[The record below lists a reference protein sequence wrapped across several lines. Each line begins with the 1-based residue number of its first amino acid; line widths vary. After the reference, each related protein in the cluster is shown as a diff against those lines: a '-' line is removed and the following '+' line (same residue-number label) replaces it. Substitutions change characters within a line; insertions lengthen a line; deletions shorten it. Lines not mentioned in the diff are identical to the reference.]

1 MMSDT
6 VVLTGQLLATAF
18 ACGLNLY
25 ATIALLGTTAR
36 LDLVAELP
44 PGMRGLEN
52 GVVIGTAAALY
63 LVEAAM
69 DRLPI
74 VDHAWEVAHT
84 LIRPAAAGLLVL
96 LALEG
101 APLLLQAGAAAAA
114 VTVAL
119 AAHGAKAGLRLVVSP
134 RWVDEHGRL
143 RPHRTFARTAVSL
156 LEDIVAVGVAVSALL
171 YPGIAVFVLGA
182 SLMLLLAG
190 GPRMWR
196 AAALGMRAVRARMRS
211 FFNRAGWRSREQLP
225 RGLRSVL
232 PMEPIGRRPLRAV
245 PATVTGMPRVA
256 AYQHGWLVFT
266 CDGPRFL
273 YRSLFRS
280 RTTNLVTTSDV
291 TVRRGILTDALEVRA
306 NGAGPAVNFTFFL
319 LKDGPPPHLAA
330 AELTAEPT

>member
-6 VVLTGQLLATAF
+6 VILAGQLLATAF

-36 LDLVAELP
+36 LDLIAELP

-63 LVEAAM
+63 VVEAAM

-96 LALEG
+96 LAFEG
-101 APLLLQAGAAAAA
+101 APLLLRAGAAAAA

-134 RWVDEHGRL
+134 RWFDEHGRL

-182 SLMLLLAG
+182 SLILLLAG

-196 AAALGMRAVRARMRS
+196 AAALGMRAVLARMRS
-211 FFNRAGWRSREQLP
+211 FFNRTGWRSRDQLP
-225 RGLRSVL
+225 RGLRSAL
-232 PMEPIGRRPLRAV
+232 PMESIGRRPLRAV

-266 CDGPRFL
+266 CDGPSFL

-280 RTTNLVTTSDV
+280 RTANLATTGAV

-306 NGAGPAVNFTFFL
+306 NGTGPARKFTFFL
-319 LKDGPPPHLAA
+319 LKDGPPPHQAA

>member
-1 MMSDT
+1 MMSDS
-6 VVLTGQLLATAF
+6 LILAGQLLGTAF

-25 ATIALLGTTAR
+25 ATIALLGLAAR
-36 LDLVAELP
+36 LDLIAELP
-44 PGMRGLEN
+44 PVMRGLEN

-63 LVEAAM
+63 VVEAAM

-74 VDHAWEVAHT
+74 LDHAWEVAHT

-96 LALEG
+96 LAFEA
-101 APLLLQAGAAAAA
+101 APLLLQVGAAAAA

-119 AAHGAKAGLRLVVSP
+119 AAHGAKAGLRIIVSA
-134 RWVDEHGRL
+134 RWFDEQGRL

-171 YPGIAVFVLGA
+171 YPGVAVFVLGA
-182 SLMLLLAG
+182 SLLLLVVG

-196 AAALGMRAVRARMRS
+196 AAMLGMRAVLARTRS
-211 FFNRAGWRSREQLP
+211 LFNRAGWRSREQLP
-225 RGLRSVL
+225 RSLRSAL

-273 YRSLFRS
+273 YRSLFRA
-280 RTTNLVTTSDV
+280 RTTNLATTSKV
-291 TVRRGILTDALEVRA
+291 MIRKGILTDALEVRS
-306 NGAGPAVNFTFFL
+306 NGAGPVTNFTFFL
-319 LKDGPPPHLAA
+319 LKDGPPPGLAA
-330 AELTAEPT
+330 AELTDEQT